1 MVPSVES
8 GHVSISPDMPRVGP
22 CTLLKAKAGVK
33 NPHPRRSHCIIS
45 LSKVQNLIKADEFA

>member
-8 GHVSISPDMPRVGP
+8 GHVSISPDMPEVGP
-22 CTLLKAKAGVK
+22 CTFLNAKAGVK

-45 LSKVQNLIKADEFA
+45 LSKVQNLKADEFA

>member
-8 GHVSISPDMPRVGP
+8 GHVSISPDVPEVGP

-33 NPHPRRSHCIIS
+33 NTHPRRSHCIIS